1 MSDADPFSPW
11 PLRLIDR
18 LSALFAILAAGALVL
33 LVCTVT
39 IDVAGRSLFHRPL
52 PGALEITAH
61 WWMPMLTLLA
71 MGFAER
77 AGEQIRVTLLLD
89 ALPARLRHGVEGA
102 FALASAALLALLA
115 WYTLQEALHGAALG
129 RTTASRPPVA
139 IWPFAFVAVGG
150 LVMLALQCLAS
161 AWRGFARMVRA

>member
-1 MSDADPFSPW
+1 MSDADSSSPW

-18 LSALFAILAAGALVL
+18 LSDLFALLAAVALVL
-33 LVCTVT
+33 LVITVSV
-39 IDVAGRSLFHRPL
+39 DVVGRSFFHRPL

-71 MGFAER
+71 MGFAEL

-89 ALPARLRHGVEGA
+89 ALPARMRHAVEGA
-102 FALASAALLALLA
+102 FALVSAALLVLLA

-150 LVMLALQCLAS
+150 LAMLALQCLAS
-161 AWRGFARMVRA
+161 CWRGFSRMVRA